1 MENQKRKAESEGRWC
16 VAKAAGKFLWENQG
30 ADEWA
35 WPSHKFLVN

>member
-30 ADEWA
+30 AGGGRGRRTN
-35 WPSHKFLVN
+35 F